1 MNESSCK
8 WRLLILLLD
17 PRPYLQNSYK
27 FMLVCLSVRACVR
40 PSKMLVG
47 IHSKRYLFR
56 IKKIDKNN
64 FVNKILFCPKMG
76 KLWQIWAKS
85 GGFFCSFWKIFSFFF
100 LGINLKW
107 KIIWLS
113 LFHCKFLIWQNS
125 ASAKVIN
132 KNVFGYSDYR
142 IL

>member
-17 PRPYLQNSYK
+17 PRLYLRSSYK

-76 KLWQIWAKS
+76 KLAKY
-85 GGFFCSFWKIFSFFF
+85 GPTVVGFFYIFWKIFSFFF

-113 LFHCKFLIWQNS
+113 IFHCKFLIWQNS

-132 KNVFGYSDYR
+132 KNVFG
-142 IL
+142 